1 MATKKSS
8 SKKAIVIA
16 LAAATGASVSS
27 ICAAEQQAMLD
38 MQEEFG
44 EENVCLEYT
53 WDPFDGM
60 YA

>member
-8 SKKAIVIA
+8 KAIVIA

-27 ICAAEQQAMLD
+27 ISAAEQQAMAD

-44 EENVCLEYT
+44 KENVCAIEYT

>member
-1 MATKKSS
+1 MATKKLS

-16 LAAATGASVSS
+16 LAAATGASVQS
-27 ICAAEQQAMLD
+27 ISAAEQQAMLD

-53 WDPFDGM
+53 WNPFDGM